1 MAGKGRASEST
12 PTERQSVAGDGG
24 GTTLD
29 ADEWEALLGRMD
41 AAFGRAMNRPAH
53 QVVVADAM
61 GLLEHLDCVTGAF
74 QADARVHARTVRE
87 RYKDVLGG
95 SASASGASASGA
107 SVGGDGQESVE
118 TGAVAAMHDGGAS
131 DGNASGESEPEHE
144 PLRYDRVPCGAGHL
158 YVLYLRLDEDR
169 SAKVHKYGAW
179 TRPISAR
186 APDWWGS
193 STENLSTTTHSVLTA
208 ARVSSFRHGGPIERP
223 IGQGHR

>member
-1 MAGKGRASEST
+1 MAGKARASEST

-95 SASASGASASGA
+95 GASASGA
-107 SVGGDGQESVE
+107 AVGGDGQDGVE

-131 DGNASGESEPEHE
+131 DGNASEESEPEHE
-144 PLRYDRVPCGAGHL
+144 PLRYDRVPCGVGHL

-208 ARVSSFRHGGPIERP
+208 ARVSSGRHGGPVERP
-223 IGQGHR
+223 VGQGHR